1 MFQIILVV
9 FYCIHKKEELLKEN
23 MKTVNGFNSDGVVKF
38 ILNFGGKCRDMI
50 VKIVYDNKKDREL
63 IESVE
68 FSTPFFVE
76 YIDALTKKNADLI
89 EELKVAT
96 KVYMAATAR
105 EDDIAFY
112 KKSNA
117 ELKKKNEAIH
127 EEAKRWKKEA
137 TLAQKELDTWTAK
150 YNALKHQFDKLKD
163 EDREWTSANPA
174 VQASLERKINVLEK
188 EINKYKA
195 QASEWEA
202 KYEYQDGQTDCV
214 IKDYNELNKKY
225 ESLRMDYTALSRRH
239 DDLVA
244 TYSDNVVKKKCLD
257 ELNKKYTALH
267 AEHKVLSS
275 KYNDMVKYFESRSDK
290 KYLEERVKDLI
301 LQCDELYDKNKEL
314 DTENAYLTEEVDKLK
329 NKLKDAESR
338 YVYLHNKCN
347 RLKSLINQTYG
358 IASGI
363 PYIKD
368 TDDFEDRAR
377 KCAIIFSKTI
387 DDMILAY
394 DLDVNSYDDSSIE
407 GITKIV
413 NTVREGHIWLDAL
426 ENSMKKFSEGAEKYI
441 KKVGGKND

>member
-1 MFQIILVV
+1 ME
-9 FYCIHKKEELLKEN
+9 KKLEN
-23 MKTVNGFNSDGVVKF
+23 MT
-38 ILNFGGKCRDMI
+38 
-50 VKIVYDNKKDREL
+50 KKEL
-63 IESVE
+63 IERINDLETQCEDKDVAFASLHDQYTKFGVRAAQD
-68 FSTPFFVE
+68 
-76 YIDALTKKNADLI
+76 IDALTKKNADLI
-89 EELKVAT
+89 EELKH

-112 KKSNA
+112 KKSND
-117 ELKKKNEAIH
+117 ELRKKNEAIH

-137 TLAQKELDTWTAK
+137 TLAQKEMDTWTAK
-150 YNALKHQFDKLKD
+150 YNVLKHQFDKLKE
-163 EDREWTSANPA
+163 EDRKWTSANPA
-174 VQASLERKINVLEK
+174 VQAALERKINVLEK

-195 QASEWEA
+195 LASEWEA

-225 ESLRMDYTALSRRH
+225 TAL
-239 DDLVA
+239 L
-244 TYSDNVVKKKCLD
+244 
-257 ELNKKYTALH
+257 
-267 AEHKVLSS
+267 AEHEVLSS

-301 LQCDELYDKNKEL
+301 RQCDELYDKNKEL
-314 DTENAYLTEEVDKLK
+314 DAENAHLTEEVDKLK
-329 NKLKDAESR
+329 NKLKDTESR

-347 RLKSLINQTYG
+347 RLKSNINQMYG

-413 NTVREGHIWLDAL
+413 NTVRGGHIWLDAL
-426 ENSMKKFSEGAEKYI
+426 ENSMKKFSEEAEKYI